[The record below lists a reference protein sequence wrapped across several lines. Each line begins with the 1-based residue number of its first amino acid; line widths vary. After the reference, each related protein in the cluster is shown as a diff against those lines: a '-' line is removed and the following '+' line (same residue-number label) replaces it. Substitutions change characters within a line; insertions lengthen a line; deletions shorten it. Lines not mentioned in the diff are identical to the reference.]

1 MRKITYFVPYPE
13 LIPVVRRLMDQPCYK
28 GVFAHASI
36 KYIPRMYDVE
46 VEDGCD
52 LVIARGYSIHVIRER
67 FNGAIVEIPITGSDI
82 VNAIAQCR
90 KNTDC
95 RKIGLIGDYSNMK
108 DIQSMSSLFNINFV
122 VYVIDNPDQIEDM
135 VKRAIEE
142 GCDALISGSH
152 ANKCVIKNGFK
163 VYSGII
169 ENSEEAIVR
178 ALNSAASLLKNMEY
192 EANQMELLRLLA
204 ENVTDGLIFVDDK
217 ECIGIANA
225 NVGRILPNRKPV
237 VGMGFQE
244 SFPFM
249 ARNYLKACRER
260 QHLDNEIYRT
270 RDMDIA
276 VDFAPVLI
284 GGEYKG
290 MIITIHDIGRLQQRE
305 AQIRTKLN

>member
-13 LIPVVRRLMDQPCYK
+13 LAPVVRRLMDQPCYK
-28 GVFAHASI
+28 GVFANASI
-36 KYIPRMYDVE
+36 KYFPRMYDLE

-90 KNTDC
+90 EHTDC
-95 RKIGLIGDYSNMK
+95 QKIGLIGDYSNMK

-169 ENSEEAIVR
+169 ENSEEAIGR

-192 EANQMELLRLLA
+192 EANQME
-204 ENVTDGLIFVDDK
+204 F
-217 ECIGIANA
+217 
-225 NVGRILPNRKPV
+225 
-237 VGMGFQE
+237 
-244 SFPFM
+244 
-249 ARNYLKACRER
+249 
-260 QHLDNEIYRT
+260 
-270 RDMDIA
+270 
-276 VDFAPVLI
+276 
-284 GGEYKG
+284 
-290 MIITIHDIGRLQQRE
+290 
-305 AQIRTKLN
+305 